1 MTERIF
7 HRDYLSLAETLY
19 RIAFY
24 LLESEAEAEDA
35 VQELYLKLWD
45 TRDRL
50 DAVQSPKAYSIQLL
64 KNLCLNRL
72 RKARRLAFPTSL
84 PEPETAPPQDDALDA
99 RRRLDQVLAGI
110 KSLPDRQREVLLLRT
125 LEGLSYPEIARRTG
139 MNPPTLRVLLARAR
153 KTLKNAYE
161 TD

>member
-19 RIAFY
+19 RVAFY
-24 LLESEAEAEDA
+24 LLESESEAEDA

-50 DAVQSPKAYSIQLL
+50 DEVRSPKAYSIQLL
-64 KNLCLNRL
+64 KNLCLNRI
-72 RKARRLAFPTSL
+72 RNARHLTFPASL

-110 KSLPDRQREVLLLRT
+110 KSLPDRQREILLLRT
-125 LEGLSYPEIARRTG
+125 MEGLSYPEIARRTG

-153 KTLKNAYE
+153 KTLKNRV
-161 TD
+161 

>member
-19 RIAFY
+19 RVAFY
-24 LLESEAEAEDA
+24 LLESESEAEDA

-50 DAVQSPKAYSIQLL
+50 DEVRSPKAYSIQLL
-64 KNLCLNRL
+64 KNLCLNRIRNAL
-72 RKARRLAFPTSL
+72 HLTFQASL

-110 KSLPDRQREVLLLRT
+110 KSLPDRQREILLLRT
-125 LEGLSYPEIARRTG
+125 MEGLSYPEIARRTG

-153 KTLKNAYE
+153 KTLKNRV
-161 TD
+161 

>member
-45 TRDRL
+45 TQDRL
-50 DAVQSPKAYSIQLL
+50 DEVQSPKAYSIQLL

-72 RKARRLAFPTSL
+72 RKARRLAFPASL
-84 PEPETAPPQDDALDA
+84 PELETAPPQDDALDA
-99 RRRLDQVLAGI
+99 RRRLDHVLAGI

>member
-19 RIAFY
+19 RVAFY
-24 LLESEAEAEDA
+24 LLESESEAEDA

-50 DAVQSPKAYSIQLL
+50 DEVQSPKAYSIQLL
-64 KNLCLNRL
+64 KNLCL
-72 RKARRLAFPTSL
+72 ASL
-84 PEPETAPPQDDALDA
+84 PEPETAPPQDDALDD

-110 KSLPDRQREVLLLRT
+110 KSLPDRQREILLLRT
-125 LEGLSYPEIARRTG
+125 MEGLSYPEIARRTG
-139 MNPPTLRVLLARAR
+139 MNLPTLRVLLARAR
-153 KTLKNAYE
+153 KTLKNRV
-161 TD
+161 